1 MSFNMYQ
8 ATVPGILQTL
18 NALSAV
24 IDKAEADAAARKID
38 QTVLLGYRMAPDMFP
53 LSRQFQLA
61 TVFAT
66 GMVARLAG
74 VEVPKF
80 DDAEKTLADMKAR
93 ISKAIA
99 FVQGIKPT
107 ALESSETRDIT
118 IPVGGQPKTFSG
130 QDYVNQV
137 ALPQF
142 YFHSTVAYTILRH
155 CGVSIGKRDFLNR
168 K

>member
-24 IDKAEADAAARKID
+24 LDKAEADAAARKID

-80 DDAEKTLADMKAR
+80 DDAEKTLAEMTAR
-93 ISKAIA
+93 INQAIA
-99 FVQGIKPT
+99 FGQGIKS
-107 ALESSETRDIT
+107 A
-118 IPVGGQPKTFSG
+118 
-130 QDYVNQV
+130 
-137 ALPQF
+137 
-142 YFHSTVAYTILRH
+142 
-155 CGVSIGKRDFLNR
+155 
-168 K
+168 

>member
-1 MSFNMYQ
+1 MSINMHQ

-18 NALSAV
+18 NALSAI
-24 IDKAEADAAARKID
+24 IDKAEADATARKID
-38 QTVLLGYRMAPDMFP
+38 QAVLLGYRMAPDMFP

-80 DDAEKTLADMKAR
+80 DDTEKTLGEMKAR
-93 ISKAIA
+93 IGKAIA
-99 FVQGIKPT
+99 FVQGIKPA
-107 ALESSETRDIT
+107 ALDGCETRDIT

-155 CGVSIGKRDFLNR
+155 CGVVIGKRDFLNR

>member
-1 MSFNMYQ
+1 MPINMYQ

-18 NALSAV
+18 NALSAI
-24 IDKAEADAAARKID
+24 IDKAEADAATRKID
-38 QTVLLGYRMAPDMFP
+38 QGVLLGYRMAPDMFP

-80 DDAEKTLADMKAR
+80 EDTEKTLAEMKAR
-93 ISKAIA
+93 INKAIA
-99 FVQGIKPT
+99 FVQGIKPA
-107 ALESSETRDIT
+107 ALEGCETREIT

-130 QDYVNQV
+130 QDYINQV

-142 YFHSTVAYTILRH
+142 YFHATVAYTILRH
-155 CGVSIGKRDFLNR
+155 CGVVIGKRDFLNR

>member
-1 MSFNMYQ
+1 MSINLYQ

-18 NALSAV
+18 NALSGV
-24 IDKAEADAAARKID
+24 IDKAEADATARKID
-38 QTVLLGYRMAPDMFP
+38 PTVLLGYRMAPDMFP

-61 TVFAT
+61 TVFAV

-80 DDAEKTLADMKAR
+80 EDTEKTLAEMKAR
-93 ISKAIA
+93 IAKAVA
-99 FVQGIKPT
+99 FVQGITPA
-107 ALESSETRDIT
+107 ALEGSEGREIT

-142 YFHSTVAYTILRH
+142 YFHATVAYTILRH
-155 CGVSIGKRDFLNR
+155 CGVPIGKRDYLNR